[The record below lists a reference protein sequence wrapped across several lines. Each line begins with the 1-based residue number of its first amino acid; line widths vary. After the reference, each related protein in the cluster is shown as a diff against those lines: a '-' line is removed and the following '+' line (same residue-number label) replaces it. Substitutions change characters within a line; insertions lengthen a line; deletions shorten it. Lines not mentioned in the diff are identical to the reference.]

1 MIQVQHVSRVYTMGM
16 VEVHAL
22 RDVSFAIAPGEFVGI
37 TGASGSGKSTLLH
50 IIGLLDTPTTGSLII
65 NGTDISTLNEDQK
78 TEFRL
83 QNLGYIFQDYALV
96 PELSV
101 QENVYL
107 PAKARGMKKDEYL
120 KKSEEI
126 LRRVGLGHRI
136 SHKQYELSGGEQQ
149 RVAIARALINTPM
162 ILFADE
168 PCANLDSKTSRMI
181 LDLLKQLNEE
191 YGQTIIMVTHEEW
204 HEEYMCRMIVLSDGE
219 ISDQRECHRVLLK
232 TI

>member
-1 MIQVQHVSRVYTMGM
+1 MIQANHISRVYTMGV
-16 VEVHAL
+16 VEVQAL
-22 RDVSFAIAPGEFVGI
+22 RDVSFTIIPGEFVGI

-50 IIGLLDTPTTGSLII
+50 IIGLLDSPTTGNLII
-65 NGTDISTLNEDQK
+65 NGTDISTLSEDQM

-107 PAKARGMKKDEYL
+107 PAKARGMGREEYL
-120 KKSEEI
+120 RKSEEI
-126 LRRVGLGHRI
+126 LTRVGLGHRI
-136 SHKQYELSGGEQQ
+136 THKQYELSGGEQQ

-168 PCANLDSKTSRMI
+168 PCANLDSKTSRII

-204 HEEYMCRMIVLSDGE
+204 HEEYMCRMIILSDGV
-219 ISDQRECHRVLLK
+219 ISDQRECQRGLIK

>member
-1 MIQVQHVSRVYTMGM
+1 MIQAQNISRIYSMGL

-22 RDVSFAIAPGEFVGI
+22 RDVSFSIAPGEFVGI

-50 IIGLLDTPTTGSLII
+50 IIGLLDTPTTGSLFI
-65 NGTDISTLNEDQK
+65 NKTDVSTLNEDEK

-107 PAKARGMKKDEYL
+107 PAKAKGMKRDEYL
-120 KKSEEI
+120 RASEEI
-126 LRRVGLGHRI
+126 LRKVGLGHRI

-162 ILFADE
+162 VLFADE
-168 PCANLDSKTSRMI
+168 PCANLDSKTSRLI

-219 ISDQRECHRVLLK
+219 VSDQRECHRVVSK
-232 TI
+232 NS

>member
-1 MIQVQHVSRVYTMGM
+1 MIQAQNISRVYSMGL

-22 RDVSFAIAPGEFVGI
+22 RDVSFTIAPGEFVGI

-50 IIGLLDTPTTGSLII
+50 IIGLLDTPTTGSLFI
-65 NGTDISTLNEDQK
+65 NKTDVSTLNEDEK

-107 PAKARGMKKDEYL
+107 PAKAKGMKRDEYL
-120 KKSEEI
+120 RASEEI
-126 LRRVGLGHRI
+126 LGRVGLGHRI

-181 LDLLKQLNEE
+181 LDLLKQLNEK

-219 ISDQRECHRVLLK
+219 VSDLRECHRVVSK
-232 TI
+232 NS

>member
-1 MIQVQHVSRVYTMGM
+1 MIQAQNISRVYSMGL

-22 RDVSFAIAPGEFVGI
+22 RDVSFSIAPGEFVGI

-50 IIGLLDTPTTGSLII
+50 IIGLLDTPTTGSLFI
-65 NGTDISTLNEDQK
+65 NKTDVSTLNEDEK

-107 PAKARGMKKDEYL
+107 PAKAKGMKRDGYL
-120 KKSEEI
+120 RASEEI
-126 LRRVGLGHRI
+126 LRKVGLGHRI

-168 PCANLDSKTSRMI
+168 PCANLDSKSSRMI

-219 ISDQRECHRVLLK
+219 VSDQRECHRVVSK
-232 TI
+232 NS

>member
-1 MIQVQHVSRVYTMGM
+1 MIQAHHISRVYTMGL

-22 RDVSFAIAPGEFVGI
+22 RDVSFTITPGEFVGI

-50 IIGLLDTPTTGSLII
+50 IIGLLDIPTTGSLVI
-65 NGTDISTLNEDQK
+65 NGTDISTLNEDEK

-107 PAKARGMKKDEYL
+107 PAKAKGMKRDEYL
-120 KKSEEI
+120 RTSEEI
-126 LRRVGLGHRI
+126 LKRVGLGHRI

-219 ISDQRECHRVLLK
+219 VSDQRECHRVVPK
-232 TI
+232 KS